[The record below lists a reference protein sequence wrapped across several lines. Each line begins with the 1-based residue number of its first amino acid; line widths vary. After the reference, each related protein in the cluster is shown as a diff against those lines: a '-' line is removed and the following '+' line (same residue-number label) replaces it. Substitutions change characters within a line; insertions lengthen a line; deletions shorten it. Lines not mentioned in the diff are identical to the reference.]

1 MGESKPLTPFGEV
14 PFLKVYNMD
23 SNPRAMKTDTKKKIL
38 AYGMVGIMIVVV
50 VTVAASA
57 MVS

>member
-1 MGESKPLTPFGEV
+1 
-14 PFLKVYNMD
+14 
-23 SNPRAMKTDTKKKIL
+23 MKTDTKKKIL